1 MEILNKKERL
11 SALGLF
17 LLLFLITTGIF
28 ITAIFFNYKLPLKEN
43 EVLKAENEK
52 MLVQMNYQKKFSNE
66 FENITK
72 LIDSMQKNPERFTYI
87 ESTISNKLG
96 ELGKEIPQD
105 TTGSKFYERV
115 ILNVQ
120 DLVSTKKITL
130 KDNDSQSTITQLTN
144 EKKELEKELKDLYL
158 KIQLQAAGSN

>member
-1 MEILNKKERL
+1 MTHTFASLRL
-11 SALGLF
+11 CEHKIKANHCEPCGKNL
-17 LLLFLITTGIF
+17 
-28 ITAIFFNYKLPLKEN
+28 YLPHGN
-43 EVLKAENEK
+43 CIHQNPTRYR
-52 MLVQMNYQKKFSNE
+52 QNHRRRTRYCFHFHFRRRHNH
-66 FENITK
+66 
-72 LIDSMQKNPERFTYI
+72 QKNPERFTYI

-158 KIQLQAAGSN
+158 KIQLQAAG

>member
-11 SALGLF
+11 SAFGLF
-17 LLLFLITTGIF
+17 LILFLVTTGIF
-28 ITAIFFNYKLPLKEN
+28 IYAVFFNYKLPLKEN
-43 EVLKAENEK
+43 DVLKSENDK
-52 MLVQMNYQKKFSNE
+52 MKIQMEYQKKFSNE
-66 FENITK
+66 FEKIGK

-96 ELGKEIPQD
+96 ELTKEIPQD
-105 TTGSKFYERV
+105 TIGSKFYERV